1 VARALLLLALL
12 VAPLSAAEPIQRS
25 VGVRGVLEGVVAP
38 ADLRPRRTPAG
49 RPPLVVRVVTAA
61 PHGDACRYTLE
72 FYGLEAGRYDVGD
85 YLELADG
92 TRPADLPAL
101 PVEITSPL
109 PPFSAPAPEGLATGQ
124 LPRRGGYANALI
136 VGGVLWG
143 LGLLVLAWRAFGRS
157 RAEAAAEAAADV
169 RDPLAELVAH
179 ANERS
184 LNTTEQGQLERLLLT
199 RWFLAAGLSEQPP
212 EHALVALREHP
223 VYGPRLATLEAWLHH
238 PQPEPADLAQLVAE
252 EPA

>member
-1 VARALLLLALL
+1 MVRALLLLALF
-12 VAPLSAAEPIQRS
+12 AGALSAADPIQRS

-38 ADLRPRRTPAG
+38 ADLRPRRAPAG
-49 RPPLVVRVVTAA
+49 RPPLVVRILTAA

-92 TRPADLPAL
+92 TRPADLPSL

-109 PPFSAPAPEGLATGQ
+109 PPFSAPAPEELATGQ
-124 LPRRGGYANALI
+124 LPQRGGYASALI
-136 VGGVLWG
+136 AVGVIWG
-143 LGLLVLAWRAFGRS
+143 LGLLVLAWRAFGRARS
-157 RAEAAAEAAADV
+157 EAAAEAAAEV
-169 RDPLAELVAH
+169 TDPLAELVSSAS
-179 ANERS
+179 ERS
-184 LNTTEQGQLERLLLT
+184 LNTAEQGQLERLLLT

-212 EHALVALREHP
+212 EQALIALRGHA
-223 VYGPRLATLEAWLHH
+223 VYGPRLAALEAWLHH